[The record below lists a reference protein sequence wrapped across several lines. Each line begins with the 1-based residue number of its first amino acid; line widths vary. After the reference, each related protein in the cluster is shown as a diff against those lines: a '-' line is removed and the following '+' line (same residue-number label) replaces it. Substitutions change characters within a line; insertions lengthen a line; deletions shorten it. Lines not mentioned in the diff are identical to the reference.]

1 MARRTPSAEPRS
13 GEKRARGGSDAKRR
27 APVRE
32 AAPRTGFSARQNLN
46 ALLVCVAIVA
56 ASFVV
61 YGQLAHHAFIHF
73 DDDLYIYQN
82 PHVVSGLSWSNV
94 AWALTEYRSNTWHP
108 MAWISHML
116 DCQLFGLDA
125 GKHHMMSVWI
135 HTLNSVLLLL
145 LLRRLTG
152 SLWRS
157 AVVAAFFAVH
167 PMHVESVA
175 WASERKDVLSMLF
188 ALLAIWAYSGYARRP
203 GAARYVLTLAMVA
216 LAIMSKPMMVTL
228 PFVLLLLDYWPLRRF
243 GWPTASARSGGF
255 RASLIIDKLPM
266 LALAGGA
273 AVLTMMAER
282 GLQQHTLWMRLTTAL
297 VSRMKYAGK
306 LLVPLTQ
313 AFYYPYPSQPPV
325 LPALGCALVLV
336 GVTWWF
342 IHIRRTHPYALVG
355 WLWYL
360 GTLAPVIGLEQ
371 VATHA
376 MADRYSYAPSIGLSI
391 VVVWGLTRIALRW
404 PRGRVVLA
412 ALVGLAFVATT
423 ARARIQ
429 AGYWKDGVT
438 LFTQDVRVVKHN
450 ALGWR
455 NLGVSLCDAGRYEE
469 AIPNFKKVLEIYPKD
484 AVSMFDIASALEKLN
499 RLPEAV
505 ESYRASLR
513 EDPNRTDAH
522 YNLGSVLGRMGQTDA
537 AIEEL
542 RAAIR
547 LQPNFAP
554 AYNNLGNVLGKA
566 GRDSLAIES
575 YLGAI
580 RANPAYPEAYNNLGT
595 SYRKLGRL
603 DEALEQFNAALRLRP
618 DFAAAEFN
626 AGVVY
631 AGRGETDQARLRF
644 AAAVRLDPNLAANV
658 PPELR

>member
-297 VSRMKYAGK
+297 VSLMKYAGK

-376 MADRYSYAPSIGLSI
+376 MADRYTRGLANI
-391 VVVWGLTRIALRW
+391 AGLRMQRLDEGDSSTYKDFTIAVESGAFGCDRD
-404 PRGRVVLA
+404 
-412 ALVGLAFVATT
+412 ALVG
-423 ARARIQ
+423 
-429 AGYWKDGVT
+429 
-438 LFTQDVRVVKHN
+438 
-450 ALGWR
+450 ALKAEGIDTR
-455 NLGVSLCDAGRYEE
+455 NY
-469 AIPNFKKVLEIYPKD
+469 
-484 AVSMFDIASALEKLN
+484 FDPPVHRQQSHASALLPVLAVTDRVAKQVVSLPIYPALSDNDIDRICAVVQRVQQQAGDVRNKLN
-499 RLPEAV
+499 V
-505 ESYRASLR
+505 
-513 EDPNRTDAH
+513 
-522 YNLGSVLGRMGQTDA
+522 
-537 AIEEL
+537 
-542 RAAIR
+542 
-547 LQPNFAP
+547 
-554 AYNNLGNVLGKA
+554 
-566 GRDSLAIES
+566 
-575 YLGAI
+575 
-580 RANPAYPEAYNNLGT
+580 
-595 SYRKLGRL
+595 
-603 DEALEQFNAALRLRP
+603 
-618 DFAAAEFN
+618 
-626 AGVVY
+626 
-631 AGRGETDQARLRF
+631 
-644 AAAVRLDPNLAANV
+644 
-658 PPELR
+658 